1 GIDGVPVVLRGRSYP
16 RKHEGAVSR
25 ASVPVPEHLE
35 WYALEAVGARLPYTL
50 ESARRRSPSPP
61 CRRAHSRD
69 RSVPQVGASEY
80 QRFKEADLGRIELG
94 IQYPHSKA
102 ELYLE

>member
-1 GIDGVPVVLRGRSYP
+1 VPVVLRGRSYP

-35 WYALEAVGARLPYTL
+35 WYALEAVVACLPYSL
-50 ESARRRSPSPP
+50 ASASRRSTSPP

-94 IQYPHSKA
+94 IQYPHSKDVMHLDMA
-102 ELYLE
+102 Y